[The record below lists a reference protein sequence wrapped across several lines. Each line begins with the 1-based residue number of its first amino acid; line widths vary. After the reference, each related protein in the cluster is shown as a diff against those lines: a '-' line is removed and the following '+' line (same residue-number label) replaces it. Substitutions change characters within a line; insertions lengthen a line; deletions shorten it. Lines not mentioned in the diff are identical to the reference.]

1 MRKTFFDLVENY
13 MESDENIYFLTG
25 DLGFKY
31 VDNIKE
37 KYSER
42 YFNVQA
48 AEQLLVGAGV
58 GLALSEKIP
67 ICYSITPFI
76 ISRPHEWLRNYLDH
90 DKIPVKLVGAGRDK
104 DYIDNGFTHWAEDMH
119 GIMSS
124 FKNIKIYEPHTKHE
138 LISCFEDYIYNDKA
152 SFLSLGR

>member
-1 MRKTFFDLVENY
+1 

-31 VDNIKE
+31 IDKIKQN
-37 KYSER
+37 YSNR
-42 YFNVQA
+42 YFNTQA

-76 ISRPHEWLRNYLDH
+76 ISRPHEWLRNYLDYE
-90 DKIPVKLVGAGRDK
+90 KINVKLVGAGRNRE
-104 DYIDNGFTHWAEDMH
+104 YIDNGFTHWSEDMH
-119 GIMSS
+119 SIMQN
-124 FKNIKIYEPHTKHE
+124 FKNIKIYEPRDKDG
-138 LISCFEDYIYNDKA
+138 LIQCFDDYIYNDSP